1 MGVVTM
7 DEDYLENVNGSDLPL
22 WGTTAPPAAPAQ
34 WPPVPPGFPRD
45 QISPEYTTQE
55 TARWMR
61 EQTLARV
68 QAENEAKQRNEAAAV
83 DLQLMRT
90 LNDMMERAQAAS
102 QVDDQLKN
110 VQNARKFIATRQL
123 ERDLQSGMD
132 LATAARR
139 NPSALSGSVLMRS
152 LAPQPTFPA
161 AGTTMR
167 VPGGNLM
174 WPGGTERGQLV
185 RDREV
190 SPSEPS
196 LEASRVMSRLA
207 SGRQAT
213 QSAYN
218 AAKDAYD
225 EAAMSPDK
233 AVRATLPK
241 LREAVVNAKT
251 ALDSFN
257 QQVRE
262 ASTNRVA
269 ATSAAA
275 PPPPGAPEAMPA
287 QPGEDPIARAFKEWM
302 SKRPQ

>member
-218 AAKDAYD
+218 AAKDAYED
-225 EAAMSPDK
+225 AFYRGDTAA
-233 AVRATLPK
+233 LPK